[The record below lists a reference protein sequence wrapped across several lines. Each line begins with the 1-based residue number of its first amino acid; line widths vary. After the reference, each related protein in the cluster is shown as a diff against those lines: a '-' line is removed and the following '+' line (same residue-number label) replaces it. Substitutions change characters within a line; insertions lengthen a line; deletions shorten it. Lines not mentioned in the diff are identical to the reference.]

1 MLRPAA
7 SDFGGDT
14 SVGGFP
20 SPTGEGRLIGCAW
33 VGERACNGACVARTL
48 RALHARCVR
57 CTHTHARAHTDTHA
71 RAHIDAVTQG
81 VWICAHASAQH
92 TAHSIRHRA
101 HSTHTHTP
109 GASASSFVNG
119 CERLPPRPAE
129 PCVFPALKP
138 CFPMMVARELQGSV
152 RSAILNTHSLQNHVI
167 AQFRRPFRF
176 SDRTCDQVSK
186 WAVPR
191 LGYAKQIAGKLAI
204 RGARRAPRRSAVGRS
219 AGRRSAER
227 SVGRRTAR
235 LSEATCGRIS
245 NACVLFEVVAR
256 LWTTIDSRCLEPR
269 NPGRNSPR
277 RSTCKNNRI
286 PPFFRIPPP
295 PPPPSE

>member
-1 MLRPAA
+1 M
-7 SDFGGDT
+7 
-14 SVGGFP
+14 
-20 SPTGEGRLIGCAW
+20 GRG
-33 VGERACNGACVARTL
+33 ACVQRCVRCTNVACVARTL
-48 RALHARCVR
+48 RALHA
-57 CTHTHARAHTDTHA
+57 HTRARAHRHTRA
-71 RAHIDAVTQG
+71 RAHRHSDAGRVDMRARVCTQ
-81 VWICAHASAQH
+81 HTQH
-92 TAHSIRHRA
+92 TAHSIRHIA
-101 HSTHTHTP
+101 HSTHSHTP

-277 RSTCKNNRI
+277 RSTCKNNRS
-286 PPFFRIPPP
+286 PPFFRIPPT
-295 PPPPSE
+295 PPSE